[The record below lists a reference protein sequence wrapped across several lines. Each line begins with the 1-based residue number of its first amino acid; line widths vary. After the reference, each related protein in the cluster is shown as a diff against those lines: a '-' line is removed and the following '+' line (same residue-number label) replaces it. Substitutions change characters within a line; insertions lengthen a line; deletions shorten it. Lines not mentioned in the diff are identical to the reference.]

1 MGRMTG
7 SAARADG
14 SFFSPRDFP
23 PAMTVLS
30 FDEDGVDVEYEGTTF
45 RMDRSLIEAATEK
58 SYFDV
63 TDHEVLRLVEKEPS
77 LSGEARRISD
87 ILT

>member
-1 MGRMTG
+1 
-7 SAARADG
+7 
-14 SFFSPRDFP
+14 
-23 PAMTVLS
+23 MTVLS

-63 TDHEVLRLVEKEPS
+63 TDHEVLRLVEKDPS
-77 LSGEARRISD
+77 PTGEARRISD
-87 ILT
+87 ILA